1 MITEE
6 DAKRTES
13 WMNEAV
19 KEGAKILIGG
29 KREGSFYYPT
39 VLENVKP
46 EMKVMASEIFAP
58 VVSFTP
64 FDDFSEAV
72 RMTDDSIYGLQA
84 GVFTYDIEKAFE
96 AVKGIRVGGVIINDV
111 PTYRADNMP
120 YGGVKESG
128 IGREGLKY
136 AIEEMTDI
144 KMVCFNLRK

>member
-1 MITEE
+1 VG
-6 DAKRTES
+6 
-13 WMNEAV
+13 EAV
-19 KEGAKILIGG
+19 DDGAKILTGG
-29 KREGSFYYPT
+29 KREGVFYYPT

-46 EMKVMASEIFAP
+46 EMKVMALEVFAP
-58 VVSFTP
+58 VVSLIP

-72 RMTDDSIYGLQA
+72 RMADNSIYGLQA
-84 GVFTYDIEKAFE
+84 GIFTDNIEKAFQ
-96 AVKGIRVGGVIINDV
+96 AIKGIKVGGVIINDV

-144 KMVCFNLRK
+144 KMVCFNLRR